1 MKTWLIAAALAL
13 CLTAGTAQIAPAQGL
28 SQGQSVYVPIYSHI
42 YHGNQGKT
50 MNLTVTLSIHNID
63 PTRSIT
69 LDKVEYYDTKGK
81 PVRNFIEA
89 PITLAP
95 FDTKEFLVDEEDETG
110 GSGANCI
117 VVWSSEHAANPPIV
131 ESVMIGARSGQGI
144 SFLSQGRVIHK

>member
-1 MKTWLIAAALAL
+1 MKIWLIAALAL
-13 CLTAGTAQIAPAQGL
+13 CLTAGAAQPVPAQGL
-28 SQGQSVYVPIYSHI
+28 SQGQTVYVPIYSHI

-69 LDKVEYYDTKGK
+69 LEKVEYYDTKGK
-81 PVRNFIEA
+81 PVRDFIDA
-89 PITLAP
+89 PVTLAP
-95 FDTKEFLVDEEDETG
+95 YDTKEFLVDEEDESG

-117 VVWSSEHAANPPIV
+117 VVWSSEDAANPPII